1 MRNWARTSG
10 LPTRG
15 FKANL
20 TIAANPAV
28 SLRKGFAMATPKTPE
43 IKFVDNPSAPEF
55 YASGATGFFVSN
67 GTITITLES
76 IRADHGEKPG
86 PLQRVVVGRL
96 TMPAAGAQ
104 GLAIGLFDFLEKQGF
119 KYDKPAT

>member
-1 MRNWARTSG
+1 
-10 LPTRG
+10 
-15 FKANL
+15 
-20 TIAANPAV
+20 
-28 SLRKGFAMATPKTPE
+28 MATTKTAPE
-43 IKFVDNPSAPEF
+43 IKFVDNPNAPEL

-67 GTITITLES
+67 GIISITLES

-86 PLQRVVVGRL
+86 PMSRVVVGRL

-119 KYDKPAT
+119 KYEKPPG

>member
-1 MRNWARTSG
+1 
-10 LPTRG
+10 
-15 FKANL
+15 
-20 TIAANPAV
+20 
-28 SLRKGFAMATPKTPE
+28 MATPPKTTAPT
-43 IKFVDNPSAPEF
+43 IKFVDNPSAPEL

-67 GTITITLES
+67 GTISITLES

-86 PLQRVVVGRL
+86 PMSRVVVGRL

-119 KYDKPAT
+119 KYNKP